1 MTMNGQVCRLGVT
14 SVMPTGTG
22 GSCSASSGAETTVER
37 REEVRITQKATNIK
51 CIRCRPF
58 RVSQG
63 REETEDAAVGNRAMR
78 LFLVHGDLLLVL
90 ALLLDAGTVQSDT
103 HILS

>member
-1 MTMNGQVCRLGVT
+1 MIVTGMQTRVT
-14 SVMPTGTG
+14 SVMPTG
-22 GSCSASSGAETTVER
+22 SIVEDVHRHAQRRQRSGER
-37 REEVRITQKATNIK
+37 DNVRKTLKATNIK

-90 ALLLDAGTVQSDT
+90 ALLLDAKIVQSDT
-103 HILS
+103 HIPR